1 MDVPEAGQK
10 MGKKADTIARIL
22 QQARILFWNE
32 GYSNVTTQRIADNAG
47 ITKGLLTHYFP
58 RKRDIVAEINF
69 IDFSRIY
76 SFAYERTGN
85 DAFLSYIITLYILR
99 KAFCTQPQ
107 LRQIS
112 EEAFAGRSGSVN
124 LNTLTE
130 RDSVYIEIIKQ
141 FNINMTLDD
150 IHHKVIMSNGASA
163 ALAAHYYSGESGMSL
178 DEYLKTSVMICGAML
193 EIPYFI
199 RTSYYDRAMELIDRG
214 EIPEFDYLNN
224 NY

>member
-1 MDVPEAGQK
+1 
-10 MGKKADTIARIL
+10 MGKKADTIDRIL
-22 QQARILFWNE
+22 HQARILFWNE

-69 IDFSRIY
+69 RDFSRVY
-76 SFAYERTGN
+76 SYAYECTGN
-85 DAFLSYIITLYILR
+85 DAYLSYIITLYTLR
-99 KAFCTQPQ
+99 RAFCTQPQ

-112 EEAFAGRSGSVN
+112 EEAFARRNGDVN
-124 LNTLTE
+124 VNAIRE

-150 IHHKVIMSNGASA
+150 IHHKIIMSNGASS
-163 ALAAHYYSGESGMSL
+163 ALAAHYYSGESGMTL
-178 DEYLKTSVMICGAML
+178 DDYLRNSVMICGAML

-199 RTSYYDRAMELIDRG
+199 RVSYYDNAMRLISVG
-214 EIPEFDYLNN
+214 AIPEFDYLNN
-224 NY
+224 TY